1 MDGYKTFVD
10 GSGKHSH
17 SKSKDG
23 GSGSQCCG
31 SGSQCCSSDDKMDDA
46 SFKTSVLFDK
56 KSFIPLDATQDSI
69 FPAKLKV
76 MLKNKFKCSREGE
89 KEGKNCARK

>member
-10 GSGKHSH
+10 WSRSE
-17 SKSKDG
+17 SKDG
-23 GSGSQCCG
+23 GNGSQCCGSGSQCCG
-31 SGSQCCSSDDKMDDA
+31 SGSQCCGNVGRTDDA

-56 KSFIPLDATQDSI
+56 KSFIPLDATQDPI

-76 MLKNKFKCSREGE
+76 LFKG
-89 KEGKNCARK
+89 